1 MNRTLLTAAFAALTL
16 GAVQATEVSWTNV
29 TGTLPSSTQS
39 ANRQTVDLSSYAT
52 QGTWSAAFTMTL
64 TNVDLASGAGWPVLF
79 GIGGSTD
86 DPRFVF
92 NRTSDRKLVFSAGS
106 GHSSGLAN
114 ATDTGITIATGE
126 DLTIDVIIAVTGMQ
140 ASVYFNGASETNL
153 TFTLQDVNPKQ
164 LTFGGQNTSSQLLSS
179 IADWEVSNLRVA
191 DGQAIPEPTALALLA
206 LGVAGVALRR
216 RVA

>member
-64 TNVDLASGAGWPVLF
+64 TNVDLAGGDGWPVLF

-92 NRTSDRKLVFSAGS
+92 NRTSDRKLVFSDGS

-164 LTFGGQNTSSQLLSS
+164 LTFGGQNTSS
-179 IADWEVSNLRVA
+179 
-191 DGQAIPEPTALALLA
+191 
-206 LGVAGVALRR
+206 
-216 RVA
+216 